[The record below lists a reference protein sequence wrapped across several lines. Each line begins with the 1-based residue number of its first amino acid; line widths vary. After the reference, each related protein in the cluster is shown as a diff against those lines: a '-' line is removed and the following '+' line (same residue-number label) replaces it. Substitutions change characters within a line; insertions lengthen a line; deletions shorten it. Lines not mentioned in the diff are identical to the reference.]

1 MNYRLKTP
9 FYFFLL
15 SILFGISSLSAQ
27 SKKSNIVIKE
37 LKQLYRL
44 NRSDKLVSFSNKTIE
59 NLNAKNS
66 KDSLLF
72 ANLYLYQFMGLHK
85 TNKNIKNISSIIKG
99 ISYCTNSQTGDS
111 LKATFYNKKAYLESE
126 LGQTFK
132 SYKSI
137 TKSLKLLESLHN
149 PNAGYIM
156 GGYLLLS
163 TQHAYYGNFDKAKH
177 YMRLAEDVYEK
188 NKIEIDNNTWE
199 LNGNHHRL
207 GVIAKYRKVYLLW
220 KLSETSKD
228 SLQLVQ
234 TMNALEKMHSKSDFH
249 KEERIYYS
257 TALNHLGDW
266 YITHKHDSLTTK
278 KDVNTGLQHLFKTL
292 NLVEN
297 KGYPGT
303 LWSIKYNISK
313 GFVRGNQLE
322 KADST
327 MSVLF
332 KGISKTDGRL
342 PFFLAQK
349 AQIKAK
355 KKQKDSALTYFYKAI
370 EKIHQGKDS
379 LQTNYDNFI
388 PSKNYNQTNLLIRI
402 GEELSYFY
410 KKDTIVQKKVNKI
423 YLLALQQFQN
433 SFLDINFNPKQ
444 NSELR
449 KILKGILKDKNTGFI
464 ENDNSQK
471 TILNKFETFKNKI
484 AWKKFYENRYTN
496 SLPELDSIKSR
507 QLELASLLSS
517 AKINEHITKQDSIYK
532 LIEKH
537 LIDKRKL
544 FPQLNL
550 FSDFTFSVE
559 NLQKKLTQ
567 KDLVLKYILLDD
579 EIAVYQISKND
590 FKVDVLKWSKI
601 DQKKLEK
608 FITETHQQKYK
619 TDLATKFGQ
628 LLFPNINENIKNI
641 IINPDGILYKL
652 PFEILKTKNKLATE
666 IYNFRY
672 TSSLAFIEPK
682 VNKSSLLDD
691 IHIYA
696 PNYAN
701 TNIKSDIRGTN
712 SFLEGANKEA
722 KTISKLFPSQLFN
735 QKKLTKHQFIKTAGK
750 AKLLHLAMHAEV
762 NNDYPEFSRLLFSNN
777 LENEEEHLYLEELYG
792 LSLGADL
799 AILSACN
806 TGGGVE
812 KNGSLA
818 SFQRAFTFAGV
829 PATVASLWEV
839 PDASTEKIMVLF
851 YKNLKAGQTKSEA
864 LKNAKI
870 TYKKENANSK
880 LSAPYYWAGFV
891 VYGSDTPIINK
902 TSSIVFYL
910 LILVIIILFGIFFFR
925 RRNRNSMI

>member
-1 MNYRLKTP
+1 MNSRLKIL
-9 FYFFLL
+9 FYFFLV
-15 SILFGISSLSAQ
+15 SILLGFSPLSAQ
-27 SKKSNIVIKE
+27 TKNIDFKEFKKLHR
-37 LKQLYRL
+37 LKNYGNVL
-44 NRSDKLVSFSNKTIE
+44 KLATKNLE
-59 NLNAKNS
+59 NLEVKNT
-66 KDSLLF
+66 KDSLLR
-72 ANLYLYQFMGLHK
+72 AKLLLYKHIGAQNVEKDYKIIPSL
-85 TNKNIKNISSIIKG
+85 NKLIINCPK
-99 ISYCTNSQTGDS
+99 SFEGDS
-111 LKATFYNKKAYLESE
+111 LKAALYNRKAYYEWFNISSI
-126 LGQTFK
+126 K
-132 SYKSI
+132 SFKSI
-137 TKSLKLLESLHN
+137 TKSLKLLESLPN
-149 PNAGYIM
+149 PNSGYRM
-156 GGYLLLS
+156 GAYLLLTNQQAS
-163 TQHAYYGNFDKAKH
+163 IGNLDKAKY
-177 YMRLAEDVYEK
+177 YMRLAEDIYAK
-188 NKIEIDNNTWE
+188 NKIEIDKNTWE

-207 GVIAKYRKVYLLW
+207 GVIAKYRKIYMLW
-220 KLSETSKD
+220 SSKTAKD
-228 SLQLVQ
+228 SVMLLK
-234 TMNALEKMHSKSDFH
+234 TIDELEKMHNQQDFH
-249 KEERIYYS
+249 VEERIYYS
-257 TALNHLGDW
+257 TGLNHAGDW
-266 YITHKHDSLTTK
+266 FIAHKHDSLTTS
-278 KDVNTGLQHLFKTL
+278 KDVSIGLKYLFKAH

-303 LWSIKYNISK
+303 PWAIKYNISK
-313 GFVRGNQLE
+313 GFIRGNQLE
-322 KADST
+322 KADSI

-332 KGISKTDGRL
+332 KGISETDGRM

-355 KKQKDSALTYFYKAI
+355 KQQKDSALLYFYKAV
-370 EKIHQGKDS
+370 EKIHKGKDS
-379 LQTNYDNFI
+379 LHSNYDNFTT
-388 PSKNYNQTNLLIRI
+388 SKSYNHTNLLIRI
-402 GEELSYFY
+402 AEELAYYY
-410 KKDTIVQKKVNKI
+410 KKDTAVQKKVDKL
-423 YLLALQQFQN
+423 YFLALKQFEN
-433 SFLDINFNPKQ
+433 SYLDINFNPKQ
-444 NSELR
+444 NRELR
-449 KILKGILKDKNTGFI
+449 KILKGILKSKKTGFL
-464 ENDNSQK
+464 K
-471 TILNKFETFKNKI
+471 TSPDKMILNKYEIFKNKL

-891 VYGSDTPIINK
+891 VYGSDTPIINT